1 MIMESRIGKFIL
13 GSVIGIVVFTAVTST
28 LLHDTFKKATKS
40 LPIEFDNWGGE
51 YLYD

>member
-1 MIMESRIGKFIL
+1 MKSKIGKFII
-13 GSVIGIVVFTAVTST
+13 GGVVGIVVFSAVTST
-28 LLHDTFKKATKS
+28 ILCSTFKKATKS

>member
-1 MIMESRIGKFIL
+1 MKSKIRKFII
-13 GSVIGIVVFTAVTST
+13 GGAMGIVVFRVVTST
-28 LLHDTFKKATKS
+28 ILYDIFKKATKS